1 VGSLSTLGVHVST
14 FVASVSTPETRDL
27 MSDDGD
33 AARAEKYPS
42 SEEGG
47 DGSDED
53 MPPKSRQKKIR
64 KKGDSDELISYQN
77 AQQAGLDGRKPL
89 ELSQTVDHCL
99 RDKMEFESR
108 WAAELYITE
117 IAARDD
123 KIFLKNG
130 FASSFDG
137 GLSKSKDNFRA
148 SIGIRDPRAWTRA
161 SSSATSTSTGST
173 TPTRRGP
180 APT

>member
-64 KKGDSDELISYQN
+64 KK
-77 AQQAGLDGRKPL
+77 
-89 ELSQTVDHCL
+89 
-99 RDKMEFESR
+99 
-108 WAAELYITE
+108 
-117 IAARDD
+117 
-123 KIFLKNG
+123 
-130 FASSFDG
+130 
-137 GLSKSKDNFRA
+137 
-148 SIGIRDPRAWTRA
+148 
-161 SSSATSTSTGST
+161 STSTGAT

>member
-1 VGSLSTLGVHVST
+1 
-14 FVASVSTPETRDL
+14 